1 MRLIHVC
8 SLSVTMAAFPVLAG
22 IDDPA
27 KPWSYFVHPVTCIGM
42 PLQTARTGIQVTP
55 EGTVFTGEYELALFF
70 GDERK
75 PLACRQRRF
84 VDDMPIVE
92 DEWRDGDCHYRWT
105 LFGATLPCD
114 ARNENTAVFAR
125 LEVQNVGTDA
135 ASPKIWASMKA
146 SGGFRRE
153 GRAPFNAHWRYR
165 FSGDELWRGDEGR
178 ERLQVIYPAGA
189 DTKFA
194 ALGKPYDRP
203 FTAEEVGIGAQTDAG
218 VVLYR
223 PNLKPGETWSPVR
236 RRTPGATPT
245 ATLSCGTSSFSSA
258 ATTRST

>member
-8 SLSVTMAAFPVLAG
+8 SLSVTMAALPVLAG

-42 PLQTARTGIQVTP
+42 PLQTARTGIKVTP
-55 EGTVFTGEYELALFF
+55 EGTVFTGEHELALFF

-146 SGGFRRE
+146 SGGFRHE
-153 GRAPFNAHWRYR
+153 GRA
-165 FSGDELWRGDEGR
+165 
-178 ERLQVIYPAGA
+178 
-189 DTKFA
+189 
-194 ALGKPYDRP
+194 
-203 FTAEEVGIGAQTDAG
+203 
-218 VVLYR
+218 
-223 PNLKPGETWSPVR
+223 R
-236 RRTPGATPT
+236 RSMPTGAT
-245 ATLSCGTSSFSSA
+245 GSA
-258 ATTRST
+258 ATSCGAATRDASDCRSSTLRERMRSSPRWANRMTGRLRRRKSASVPRPTRALCCTVRT